1 MKRSDY
7 CSSTAL
13 RKYKTTDDEMSAKVL
28 KFSSNTFFST
38 IAKFTTESAI
48 LVFRF
53 EQLILFFLLLWN
65 YRNLLIVQF
74 GVCLPKNY
82 SSFMVLSSG
91 LYTITLDTVS
101 YCTVVTSYKPHP
113 IYITHCIYFTVYLTT
128 EKKKLFYNLC
138 KHMLQCHNCERKDD
152 NFDIKFN
159 RFPFLSLSLCG
170 SAPHSHLLLLF
181 KV

>member
-1 MKRSDY
+1 MKRAGY

-65 YRNLLIVQF
+65 YSNLLIVQF
-74 GVCLPKNY
+74 VVCLPKYY
-82 SSFMVLSSG
+82 SSFVFLSSS

-113 IYITHCIYFTVYLTT
+113 IYVTHCIYFTVYLTSKENT
-128 EKKKLFYNLC
+128 NYSTTCASTCYNVITVNA
-138 KHMLQCHNCERKDD
+138 KMT
-152 NFDIKFN
+152 
-159 RFPFLSLSLCG
+159 SST
-170 SAPHSHLLLLF
+170 
-181 KV
+181 